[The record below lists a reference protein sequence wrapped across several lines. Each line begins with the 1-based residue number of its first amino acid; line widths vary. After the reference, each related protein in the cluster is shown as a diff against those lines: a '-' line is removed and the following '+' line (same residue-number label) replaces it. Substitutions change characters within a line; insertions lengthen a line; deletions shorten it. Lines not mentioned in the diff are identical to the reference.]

1 MSEALF
7 LALGLVVGALLAF
20 AATRPQL
27 ARLRREQ
34 ESERGELRELERTVI
49 ELETT
54 LAHERR
60 TAAERAG
67 VRDEFA
73 DAFKALS
80 VEALRDLQRESRVD
94 LEHRRLAVERMIEPI
109 AKGLDKVERET
120 RELEKARSEAY
131 GALSQQLQGLA
142 STQEGLRT
150 ETANLVTALRAPAVR
165 GRWGEIQLRR
175 VVEAAGM
182 LPYCDFDEQPAAV
195 AEGRTLRPD
204 LVVRLP
210 GAKSVV
216 VDAKTPL
223 AAYLEALETTD
234 PDVQRTHLRTHAR
247 QLREHVTKLS
257 AKAYWEQFEST
268 PDFIVLFVPA
278 DPFFAAA
285 LDQDPTLQEDAWRH
299 RVVLA
304 TPSTLIGLLFVVAYG
319 WRQEKVAESARAI
332 SELGRELYDRVRT
345 LAQNFAKLGR
355 SLEGAVG
362 AYNDTLGSLERR
374 VLVSLRRFEELG
386 VATGAEIPPL
396 EPIER
401 TVRTAQSPEL
411 ELEPIVEPRPLSRPD
426 ERSGDDVADAA

>member
-7 LALGLVVGALLAF
+7 LALGLVLGALLAF
-20 AATRPQL
+20 GATRPHR
-27 ARLRREQ
+27 ARTRREQ
-34 ESERGELRELERTVI
+34 ELEQQERRGLERIVV

-60 TAAERAG
+60 VTAERAG
-67 VRDEFA
+67 VKTEFA
-73 DAFKALS
+73 DAFKAIS
-80 VEALRDLQRESRVD
+80 AEALRELQRESRDD
-94 LEHRRLAVERMIEPI
+94 LEHRRLAVERLIEPI

-131 GALSQQLQGLA
+131 GALTQQLQGLA
-142 STQEGLRT
+142 STQESLRS
-150 ETANLVTALRAPAVR
+150 ETASLVTALRAPAVR

-182 LPYCDFDEQPAAV
+182 LPYCDFDEQPSTV
-195 AEGRTLRPD
+195 ADGRTLRPD
-204 LVVRLP
+204 LIVRLP

-234 PDVQRTHLRTHAR
+234 AEQQLAHLKSHAR

-257 AKAYWEQFEST
+257 AKAYWEQLDST

-299 RVVLA
+299 RVILA

-319 WRQEKVAESARAI
+319 WRQEKVAESARAV
-332 SELGRELYDRVRT
+332 SELGKELYDRVKT

-386 VATGAEIPPL
+386 VATGTEIPPL

-401 TVRTAQSPEL
+401 SARTAQCPEL
-411 ELEPIVEPRPLSRPD
+411 DLAPLAERRPLAPADERPD
-426 ERSGDDVADAA
+426 GDVADAA